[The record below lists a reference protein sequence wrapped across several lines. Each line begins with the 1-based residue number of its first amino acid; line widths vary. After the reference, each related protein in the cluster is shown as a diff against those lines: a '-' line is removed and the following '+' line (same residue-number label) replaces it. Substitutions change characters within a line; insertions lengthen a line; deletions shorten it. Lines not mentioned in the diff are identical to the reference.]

1 VVLYGIPSLHSFAF
15 ESIAHQNNDFMCTR
29 FPSFHGKTPPAVL
42 LIRVFVVAFVSLAFV
57 SCQKGDAGA
66 TGPAGPAG
74 TANVIYSNWFTPAS
88 YTKDTV
94 FGTYGFY
101 HDEAAASITQ
111 GVLDSGVVVTFGKL
125 DGYVTLVWPTNQVE
139 ALPIVI
145 TYMDGSSPN
154 IDTWSALL
162 TPGNLRIQLQSSL
175 NAYGS
180 ISNAHQFRYVVIPGA
195 SKATATSVKPGLKS
209 GNGGLPDVSSL
220 NEVRRNFRQMGYSEI
235 CRRLNIPE

>member
-1 VVLYGIPSLHSFAF
+1 
-15 ESIAHQNNDFMCTR
+15 M
-29 FPSFHGKTPPAVL
+29 KTLPVAV

-57 SCQKGDAGA
+57 CCQKGDAGA
-66 TGPAGPAG
+66 TGPAG
-74 TANVIYSNWFTPAS
+74 TANVVYSNWFTPAG
-88 YTKDTV
+88 YIKDTV

-101 HDEAAASITQ
+101 HDEAATSITQ
-111 GVLDSGVVVTFGKL
+111 GVLDSGVVITFGKL
-125 DGYVTLVWPTNQVE
+125 DGYVTSIWPTNQVE

-180 ISNAHQFRYVVIPGA
+180 ISTAHQFRYVVIPGA
-195 SKATATSVKPGLKS
+195 SKVAAASVQPGLRS
-209 GNGGLPDVSSL
+209 GNGAIPDAASL
-220 NEVRRNFRQMGYSEI
+220 NEVRRNYQQMGYAEI
-235 CRRLNIPE
+235 CHRLNIPE